1 MKRNVLFF
9 LALTSFAVASL
20 ASPTPSPSRKGTSSR
35 KQAHKQNHKST
46 LSEQLILSANGWS
59 YENGVWVH
67 PEGYK
72 YVNREVLRT
81 TARIGRVAPMPPG
94 KVALDNAQKLSP
106 KTGST
111 QAIPQTEAEKKAEQR
126 RKNLTPRPA
135 SQTGSHIW

>member
-1 MKRNVLFF
+1 MKRNVLVF

-20 ASPTPSPSRKGTSSR
+20 ASPTPSPSRKGTSS
-35 KQAHKQNHKST
+35 KKEEHKKAKKST
-46 LSEQLILSANGWS
+46 LSEQLIVSANGWS
-59 YENGVWVH
+59 YVKGVWVH

-72 YVNREVLRT
+72 YVNRQVFRT

-94 KVALDNAQKLSP
+94 KLALDNAQKLSP

-111 QAIPQTEAEKKAEQR
+111 QVVPQTEAEKKAEQV

-135 SQTGSHIW
+135 PQTGSHL